1 VTPEDTLPVMLWSAR
16 PDMSCARVNR
26 AWLDFTG
33 LAAGQALGE
42 GWARVVHPEDLPR
55 WLDACV
61 RAFDARE
68 AFEVEYRMRR
78 HDGEYR
84 WVLDRA
90 VPLFEGGV
98 FSGYAGAC
106 IDVDGYKRTLERERL
121 MRAAAEDA
129 GRANAHLLADVL
141 TERGAPLLSGV
152 RVLVMEDEL
161 ADSLVKMLQAA
172 GAETRAAGSRAE
184 AVALLE
190 RWQPDVLLSERGDD
204 GCVQVRSMRDDGR
217 ALVSGGDARLAK
229 PVEPVA
235 LLATV
240 ARVAHA

>member
-1 VTPEDTLPVMLWSAR
+1 VSLEDTLPVMLWSAR
-16 PDMSCARVNR
+16 PDLSCARVNR

-33 LAAGQALGE
+33 LAAGQALGA

-68 AFEVEYRMRR
+68 EFEIEYRMRR

-90 VPLFEGGV
+90 VPVFEGHA
-98 FSGYAGAC
+98 FTGYAGAC
-106 IDVDGYKRTLERERL
+106 IDIDGYKRTLDHERL

-141 TERGAPLLSGV
+141 AEREAPPLSGV
-152 RVLVMEDEL
+152 RVLVMEDE
-161 ADSLVKMLQAA
+161 AAAPLVAMLRAA
-172 GAETRAAGSRAE
+172 GAEARAAGSRAE
-184 AVALLE
+184 AVELLE
-190 RWQPDVLLSERGDD
+190 RWQPDVLLSEPANE
-204 GCVQVRSMRDDGR
+204 GCLQVRSMRDAGG
-217 ALVSGGDARLAK
+217 ALVSGADARLAK
-229 PVEPVA
+229 PVEPMA
-235 LLATV
+235 LVATV
-240 ARVAHA
+240 ARVANA

>member
-1 VTPEDTLPVMLWSAR
+1 VNPEDALPVMLWNAR
-16 PDMSCARVNR
+16 PDMSCARLNR
-26 AWLDFTG
+26 AWLEFTG

-68 AFEVEYRMRR
+68 PFEIEYRMRR

-84 WVLDRA
+84 WVLDRGA
-90 VPLFEGGV
+90 PTFEDGA
-98 FSGYAGAC
+98 FAGYAGAC
-106 IDVDGYKRTLERERL
+106 VDIDCYKRAAEREHR
-121 MRAAAEDA
+121 MRVAAEDA
-129 GRANAHLLADVL
+129 GRANAGLLADVL
-141 TERGAPLLSGV
+141 AEREAPLLSGV
-152 RVLVMEDEL
+152 RVLVIEDEL
-161 ADSLVKMLQAA
+161 AASLEKVLQAA

-184 AVALLE
+184 AVELLE
-190 RWQPDVLLSERGDD
+190 RWQPDVMLSERGED
-204 GCVQVRSMRDDGR
+204 GCVQVRAMREGAR
-217 ALVSGGDARLAK
+217 ALVSGGDARLAQ

-235 LLATV
+235 LLATI

>member
-1 VTPEDTLPVMLWSAR
+1 VSPEDTLPVMLWSAR

-68 AFEVEYRMRR
+68 EFETEYRMRR

-98 FSGYAGAC
+98 FSGYVGAC
-106 IDVDGYKRTLERERL
+106 IDIDGYKSRLEREKR
-121 MRAAAEDA
+121 MRSAAEDA

-141 TERGAPLLSGV
+141 AEREAPVLSGV
-152 RVLVMEDEL
+152 RVLVIDVE
-161 ADSLVKMLQAA
+161 AANVVKMLQAA

-184 AVALLE
+184 AVELLE
-190 RWQPDVLLSERGDD
+190 RWQPDVLLSEPANDD
-204 GCVQVRSMRDDGR
+204 CVQVRSMRDAGG
-217 ALVSGGDARLAK
+217 ALVSGADARLAK

>member
-1 VTPEDTLPVMLWSAR
+1 VSLEDTLPVMLWSAR

-68 AFEVEYRMRR
+68 PFEIEYRMRR

-90 VPLFEGGV
+90 VPVFERGA
-98 FSGYAGAC
+98 FAGYSGAC
-106 IDVDGYKRTLERERL
+106 FDVDGYRHALEHERHL
-121 MRAAAEDA
+121 RGAAEGA
-129 GRANAHLLADVL
+129 GRANADLLAEVL
-141 TERGAPLLSGV
+141 AEREAPLLSGV
-152 RVLVMEDEL
+152 RVLVMEDEPANL
-161 ADSLVKMLQAA
+161 MKVLQAA

-184 AVALLE
+184 AVELLE
-190 RWQPDVLLSERGDD
+190 RWQPDVLLSERGEE
-204 GCVQVRSMRDDGR
+204 GCVQVRAMRAGDR
-217 ALVSGGDARLAK
+217 ALVSGADARLAK